1 VTDRP
6 EPFRDL
12 DWEPERART
21 FADGA
26 VGIWEEL
33 LKALPSLPVSRRQT
47 EAEVHPAVA
56 IDIPDDPMPQ
66 DRLLAYLRD
75 VVLERSV
82 YPGHPRFYA
91 YISGAGTVPGAVA
104 DLLAAGLN
112 ANLGGWRLSP
122 AATEIEL
129 HLTRWFADRFGLP
142 ADAGGLI
149 VSGGAMANFV
159 ALKTARDRLAGWDVR
174 RDGVRGGPPL
184 AIYES
189 IEAHVVNDRAADM
202 LGLGTHAVRQVPVD
216 GAYRMRVDRL
226 REEIR
231 ADRDRGI
238 RPIAVVASG
247 GTVAT
252 GSIDPLAEIADVC
265 RDEGLWF
272 HVDAAYGGPAVLA
285 DDLRPLLWGIAR
297 ADSIAFDPHKWLYTP
312 HSGGCVL
319 VRDLRHLGESFV
331 VHPTYTKAD
340 KDRTGWGLDLNEH
353 GPQFSRGFW
362 ALKVWVSLLAHGRR
376 AYAARISHDA
386 ALARYLAERVAEREE
401 FEPAAPVT
409 LSIACF
415 RFVPPSL
422 PAGPGREE
430 YLNELNERL
439 LTEIQLD
446 GRVFC
451 SNAVLDGRS
460 VLRACI
466 VNFRTEADDLDALL
480 DVAAELGARLD
491 AELRPA
497 ALGEGAA

>member
-1 VTDRP
+1 MTDRP
-6 EPFRDL
+6 RPFRDL
-12 DWEPERART
+12 DWDPGRARAFT
-21 FADGA
+21 EGA
-26 VGIWEEL
+26 VEIYEEL
-33 LKALPSLPVSRRQT
+33 LRALPMLPVSRRQT
-47 EAEVHPAVA
+47 GAEVRDAVA
-56 IDIPDDPMPQ
+56 IDIPEEPMSP

-75 VVLERSV
+75 LVLERSV

-91 YISGAGTVPGAVA
+91 YISGAGTVPGAAA

-112 ANLGGWRLSP
+112 ANVGGWRLSP

-142 ADAGGLI
+142 DTAGGLI

-174 RDGVRGGPPL
+174 RDGIRAGAPL

-189 IEAHVVNDRAADM
+189 SEAHVVNDRAADM
-202 LGLGTHAVRQVPVD
+202 LGLGTDAVRHVAVD
-216 GAYRMRVDRL
+216 DAYRMRVDLL
-226 REEIR
+226 REAIR
-231 ADRDRGI
+231 ADRGRGV
-238 RPIAVVASG
+238 RPLAVVASG

-252 GSIDPLAEIADVC
+252 GSIDPLDEIADLC
-265 RDEGLWF
+265 REEGVWF

-285 DDLRPLLWGIAR
+285 DDLRPQLAGIER
-297 ADSIAFDPHKWLYTP
+297 ADTITFDPHKWLYTP
-312 HSGGCVL
+312 LSGGCVL
-319 VRDLRHLGESFV
+319 ARDVRHLGESFL

-340 KDRTGWGLDLNEH
+340 KDRTGWGLDLMEH

-362 ALKVWVSLLAHGRR
+362 ALKVWVSLLAYGRR
-376 AYAARISHDA
+376 AYAERISHDA
-386 ALARYLAERVAEREE
+386 ALARYLAARAAERPE

-422 PAGPGREE
+422 PAGPGREG
-430 YLNELNERL
+430 YLDELNARL

-451 SNAVLDGRS
+451 SNAVLNGRS

-466 VNFRTEADDLDALL
+466 VNFRTEAEDLDALL
-480 DVAAELGARLD
+480 DVAAELGKRLD
-491 AELRPA
+491 AELRPDS
-497 ALGEGAA
+497 LREGAA